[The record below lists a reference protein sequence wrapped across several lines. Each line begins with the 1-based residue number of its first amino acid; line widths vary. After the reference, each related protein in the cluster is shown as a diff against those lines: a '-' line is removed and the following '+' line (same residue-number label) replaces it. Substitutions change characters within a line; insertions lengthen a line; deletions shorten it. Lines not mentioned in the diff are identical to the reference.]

1 MIISNEPGMYRTGE
15 YGIRTENLIHVIPAT
30 TTEFGDFLEFE
41 TLTLFPIDRNLM
53 EIMLI
58 NEEESEWIDD
68 YHRKVFESLAPHLSM
83 NEQIWLKNKCM
94 PIYDLVN

>member
-1 MIISNEPGMYRTGE
+1 
-15 YGIRTENLIHVIPAT
+15 
-30 TTEFGDFLEFE
+30 
-41 TLTLFPIDRNLM
+41 M

-83 NEQIWLKNKCM
+83 DEQIWLKNKCM